1 MCHKPSR
8 TEGQAKLQ
16 RWADERRE
24 HGPARPTT
32 SDNVRPRGNGDRDEH
47 DLERGIERLEAML
60 GR

>member
-16 RWADERRE
+16 RWAEERRGKE
-24 HGPARPTT
+24 PHGSGT
-32 SDNVRPRGNGDRDEH
+32 SSNVSPRGNGDRDDR
-47 DLERGIERLEAML
+47 DLERGLERFEAML